1 MQNGVVSLWQLLE
14 AGRAGGPEF
23 ERASVAAEHSLA
35 TSASPGSLFVCLQVV
50 AGALQVDGVAVPL
63 DARMLPAVRGL
74 LAALQGAHITTLR
87 ISREVRAEALVVA
100 ARRLLRIVPDRD
112 DEPWPAGIEVQRE
125 HDEAAADEPPPLPL
139 QRGVEP
145 HDLPDSR
152 LQAVFLQHR
161 LVAGLRRIPG
171 LDPAVGKVAVQAVV
185 ERLLSTPGGLEPLML
200 LQQDPARLSR
210 ATAAAVLA
218 SAFGRVLGWPEH
230 RLAELGVAALLQG
243 VGEVL
248 DEAHPGP
255 AAFVWL
261 LQRGADDLWLRAA
274 LVARGVDD
282 ALGAAIPA
290 ALARVAGDVLTALD
304 RGALDLGAA
313 LAAAPPTGE
322 PELLDVLRAAF
333 AGAA

>member
-23 ERASVAAEHSLA
+23 DRAAVAAEHSLA
-35 TSASPGSLFVCLQVV
+35 TSASPGALFVCLQVV
-50 AGALQVDGVAVPL
+50 AGALQIDGVAAPL

-74 LAALQGAHITTLR
+74 LAALQGARITSLH

-100 ARRLLRIVPDRD
+100 VRRLLRIVPDRE

-125 HDEAAADEPPPLPL
+125 RDEAAAAAPPLPL
-139 QRGVEP
+139 QRGVER

-161 LVAGLRRIPG
+161 LVAGMRRIPG

-200 LQQDPARLSR
+200 LQQDPARLGR
-210 ATAAAVLA
+210 ATATAVLA
-218 SAFGRVLGWPEH
+218 SAFARVLGWPEH
-230 RLAELGVAALLQG
+230 RLAELGVAALLRD

-248 DEAHPGP
+248 DEANPGP

-290 ALARVAGDVLTALD
+290 AMAHLAGEVLAGLD
-304 RGALDLGAA
+304 RGVPDLAGA
-313 LAAAPPTGE
+313 LAAAALPGE
-322 PELLDVLRAAF
+322 PELLDALRAAF
-333 AGAA
+333 ADAA